1 MENKA
6 WTDHPEDT
14 IRQRIEAFVAESPD
28 NRMVQLDGA
37 PFFDAPLV
45 GFADGDDPLFT
56 QFKTII
62 GPSHLTPREWLAQD
76 VPACP
81 DAAHAS
87 LERLSVIGYILP
99 ITEETRVSNR
109 AETRQPSLRWAH
121 QRTHG
126 EEFNKLVRRF
136 IVDLLHEA
144 GYLAIAPMDSER
156 WQAFYEAQ
164 LGHNAKPPFSNWS
177 ERHAQFVAG
186 LGTFSVNDGLITP
199 RGIAHRCGSVITNL
213 PLEPTTRD
221 YSGPYDYC
229 LLMANGTCGVCI
241 DRCPAGA
248 ISEAGHDKDRCRAY
262 MANGIA
268 HLREEWGL
276 AVPGCGL
283 CQTGVPCEYGIPG

>member
-1 MENKA
+1 MEDKA
-6 WTDHPEDT
+6 WTSHPEEY
-14 IRQRIEAFVAESPD
+14 IRQRIKDFVAESPE
-28 NRMVQLDGA
+28 NRMAQLDGA

-62 GPSHLTPREWLAQD
+62 GPNHLTPREWIAGQS
-76 VPACP
+76 

-99 ITEETRVSNR
+99 ITEETRISNR
-109 AETRQPSLRWAH
+109 AETQQPSLRWAH

-126 EEFNKLVRRF
+126 EGFNKLVRGY
-136 IVDLLHEA
+136 IVDLLRGA
-144 GYLAIAPMDSER
+144 GYLAIAPMDSEL

-164 LGHNAKPPFSNWS
+164 PGHNAKPPFSNWS

-213 PLEPTTRD
+213 PLERRSDRPPRP

-229 LLMANGTCGVCI
+229 LLLANGTCGVCI

-248 ISEAGHDKDRCRAY
+248 ISEAGHDKERCRAY
-262 MANGIA
+262 MANELV
-268 HLREEWGL
+268 HLRKDWGL

-283 CQTGVPCEYGIPG
+283 CQTAVPCEYGIPG

>member
-6 WTDHPEDT
+6 WTDHPEDH
-14 IRQRIEAFVAESPD
+14 IRQRIEAFVVESPE
-28 NRMVQLDGA
+28 NRMAHLDGA

-62 GPSHLTPREWLAQD
+62 GPSHLTPREWLAGL
-76 VPACP
+76 P

-99 ITEETRVSNR
+99 ITEETRISNR

-126 EEFNKLVRRF
+126 EAFNKLVRRF
-136 IVDLLHEA
+136 IVDLLREA
-144 GYLAIAPMDSER
+144 GYLAIAPMETDR

-164 LGHNAKPPFSNWS
+164 PEHNAKPPFSNWS

-186 LGTFSVNDGLITP
+186 LGTFSVNDGLITS

-213 PLEPTTRD
+213 PLKPTPRP

-229 LLMANGTCGVCI
+229 LLLARGTCGVCI

-248 ISEAGHDKDRCRAY
+248 ISEAGHDKGRCRAY
-262 MANGIA
+262 MANDIA
-268 HLREEWGL
+268 HLREDWGL

-283 CQTGVPCEYGIPG
+283 CQTGVPCEHGIPV